1 MNVHQLFG
9 YHFIVVVITVSV
21 LSVLSVLSSAH
32 FKWSPV
38 CVIFLCDDEAN
49 GQEKNNKNGSKA
61 SSRLIHDL
69 KRVLSH
75 YYDQYSYWSLFVPA
89 GSSVRSI
96 FPMRTFC
103 VVALTS
109 RTSYV

>member
-1 MNVHQLFG
+1 MFG
-9 YHFIVVVITVSV
+9 YHFIVVVPKV
-21 LSVLSVLSSAH
+21 SVLSSAH

-75 YYDQYSYWSLFVPA
+75 YYDQYSYWSLFVPP
-89 GSSVRSI
+89 GSFVTSI
-96 FPMRTFC
+96 FLMWTFC